1 MQTQRYGLIGEKLGH
16 SFSKLIHEQLADYTY
31 DLIELSPAQ
40 LDTFFAA
47 RKFAAVNVTIPY
59 KEAVIPL
66 LDEVDEKARA
76 IGAVNTVVNRG
87 GRLFGY
93 NTDYD
98 GLDYLLHRHGI
109 LLGDRVVMI
118 LGTGGT
124 SKTCTALARAKG
136 AKEILHV
143 SRSGKGGALTYHE
156 AALRRDVQVLLNTTP
171 CGMYPDNEGMPL
183 DPSLFP
189 RLEAAADV
197 VYNPLQTNFVL
208 RAQDLGLRAAGGLEM
223 LVAQAKSAV
232 ELFLD
237 HPIEDDEIDQVYRS
251 LRAQRSNCVLIAM
264 PGAGKTTV
272 GRRAAALLGKK
283 FVDCDDEILAAE
295 GRSPSEIIQQ
305 DGEEAFRVIE
315 SRVISALCK
324 EGGQLIATGGGV
336 VTRPENMLRLRQNGV
351 ILFIDRDLALLATE
365 GRPLSGSFDALRQ
378 RYLER
383 YPLYN
388 QYCDLKLDNDETIEI
403 AAKRVQEAFY
413 AYFNS

>member
-31 DLIELSPAQ
+31 DLIELAPQQ
-40 LDTFFAA
+40 LVPFFSA
-47 RKFAAVNVTIPY
+47 RSFAAVNVTIPY
-59 KEAVIPL
+59 KEKVIPL

-76 IGAVNTVVNRG
+76 IGAVNTVVNRA
-87 GRLFGY
+87 GRLIGY

-136 AKEILHV
+136 AREILHV
-143 SRSGKGGALTYHE
+143 SRSGKNGALTYHE
-156 AALRRDVQVLLNTTP
+156 AALRRDVQVLINTTP
-171 CGMYPDNEGMPL
+171 CGMYPNNDGMPL
-183 DPSLFP
+183 DPALFP
-189 RLEAAADV
+189 RLEAVADV
-197 VYNPLQTNFVL
+197 IYNPLQTGFVL

-223 LVAQAKSAV
+223 LVAQAKAAV

-237 HPIEDDEIDQVYRS
+237 RPLEEERIDEIYRN

-264 PGAGKTTV
+264 PGAGKTTI
-272 GRRAAALLGKK
+272 GRRAAELLGKK
-283 FVDCDDEILAAE
+283 FVDCDDEILKSE
-295 GRSPSEIIQQ
+295 GRSASQIIQQ
-305 DGEEAFRVIE
+305 DGEDAFRAIE
-315 SRVISALCK
+315 SRIIAELCR

-351 ILFIDRDLALLATE
+351 ILFIDRELALLATD
-365 GRPLSGSFDALRQ
+365 GRPLSDSFDALRQ

-403 AAKRVQEAFY
+403 AANRVKEAFH
-413 AYFNS
+413 AYFGS